1 MDIYYTLIIVAL
13 LIFAIFSFIAGKAI
27 GKRYMFEVMQSVIEK
42 ERQDAIK
49 KSRSVLSGQFSEQ
62 ISPYLPNFPVS
73 PTEAKFLG
81 SPIDFIAFKGL
92 DEKNV
97 TEIVFIEV
105 KTGKSKLNGT
115 EKSIRDAILNKK
127 IRFEEYRIEPNS
139 VERRA

>member
-13 LIFAIFSFIAGKAI
+13 LILAIFSFIAGKAI

-49 KSRSVLSGQFSEQ
+49 KSRGILTGQFSEQ

-73 PTEAKFLG
+73 PSECKFLG

-105 KTGKSKLNGT
+105 KTSKSKLNGT

-127 IRFEEYRIEPNS
+127 VRFEEYRIEK
-139 VERRA
+139 